1 MIKMFTRVM
10 LGSVLFLIA
19 LSAASNIIALIFFK
33 LFLCVSRSVGTKAV
47 SAICF

>member
-19 LSAASNIIALIFFK
+19 LSAASNIIALIFF
-33 LFLCVSRSVGTKAV
+33 LNSSCVLVGQ
-47 SAICF
+47 